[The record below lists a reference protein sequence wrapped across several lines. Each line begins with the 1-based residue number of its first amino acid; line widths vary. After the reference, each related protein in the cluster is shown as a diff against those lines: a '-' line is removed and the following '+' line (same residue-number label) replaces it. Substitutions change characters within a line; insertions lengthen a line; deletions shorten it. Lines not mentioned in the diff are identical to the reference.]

1 MYNNVITERELDGFL
16 FLQNGSQ
23 IIYNSTKIL
32 NLKNKK
38 QIDLLNIAVYRFFDK
53 ILVCKD
59 FQGNKIILD
68 SELEIVKEF
77 NSGKDSFISEFFENS
92 FLHNYYKN
100 QNYDL
105 PFIGIFDIETQSNV
119 WEVQT
124 SFQNYLIH
132 DDMIFISGID
142 LKVKLYYSNSEKSKW
157 HFDIP
162 TIPNNPQD
170 DEYDKTADWEVKKF
184 IGVLENKLWVAL
196 NHHTIIA
203 LDIKTGKLVHQIHDV
218 PTFKSE
224 WLPSAV
230 PHSEATVIDEKSN
243 KLIGFMWEFY
253 WEINP
258 QNGEITLFDLTE
270 DFQSQKVRNDLQDFV
285 LTDSHIYFASHHDI
299 KVASFNR
306 QTKQID
312 WFHEFKDN
320 GIGYQSRISKIDG
333 NDEKLGVLTQENIL
347 YIFEKE

>member
-1 MYNNVITERELDGFL
+1 M
-16 FLQNGSQ
+16 
-23 IIYNSTKIL
+23 K
-32 NLKNKK
+32 LKNEIENVRAFLPNKDIVIK
-38 QIDLLNIAVYRFFDK
+38 DNEIISLKNNEIAIIEEAYRLFDLDNE
-53 ILVCKD
+53 ILVLDDMNVPYIFDTNIKLIRKFSD
-59 FQGNKIILD
+59 FEVNAVKYPFIEFYYGKAPRTYGILD
-68 SELEIVKEF
+68 YKKNQKLFEVKEII
-77 NSGKDSFISEFFENS
+77 GRDIID
-92 FLHNYYKN
+92 NY
-100 QNYDL
+100 
-105 PFIGIFDIETQSNV
+105 IFTDDITCRNINNGEI
-119 WEVQT
+119 
-124 SFQNYLIH
+124 L
-132 DDMIFISGID
+132 
-142 LKVKLYYSNSEKSKW
+142 W

-196 NHHTIIA
+196 NHHTIIG
-203 LDIKTGKLVHQIHDV
+203 LDIETGKLVHQIHDM

-270 DFQSQKVRNDLQDFV
+270 DFQSQKIRNDLQDFV

-299 KVASFNR
+299 KVAAFNR
-306 QTKQID
+306 TTKQID
-312 WFHEFKDN
+312 WYYAFEDN
-320 GIGYQSRISKIDG
+320 GIDYQSRIKKIDG
-333 NDEKLGVLTQENIL
+333 NYEKLGVLTQENIL